1 MSQNL
6 IQAAHGTPWS
16 AWQQSAYLARATW
29 LTPDRLC
36 PPGRRLVLLAPH
48 PDDEI
53 LMAGGLLACF
63 HGREQDLVLISATNG
78 EASHPHSNQW
88 TEHRLRHQRPLE
100 SRHALQKLEL
110 DLNRVE
116 WRRLNLKD
124 GALPRDEAFLVA
136 HLEQLLQPDDLLL
149 TTWRGDGHCDHE
161 AAGRACARAAQ
172 SCRAQLAEV
181 PVWAWHWAAPD
192 DPRLPWPRAHR
203 LSLDEARLARKREA
217 LAAHASQL
225 QPDGDHPP
233 VLPEHLQAC
242 LLQPFELVFLS
253 MESP

>member
-6 IQAAHGTPWS
+6 IQTATGTPWS
-16 AWQQSAYLARATW
+16 AWQQSTQLARATW

-53 LMAGGLLACF
+53 LMAGGLLASF
-63 HGREQDLVLISATNG
+63 QGREQDVLLISASNG
-78 EASHPHSNQW
+78 EGSHPHSSQW
-88 TEHRLRHQRPLE
+88 TERRLRHQRPLE
-100 SRHALQKLEL
+100 SRHALQLLGL
-110 DLNRVE
+110 DLNRLD

-124 GALPRDEAFLVA
+124 GALPHDEAFLVT
-136 HLEQLLQPDDLLL
+136 HLAQLLQPDDLLL

-172 SCRAQLAEV
+172 ARRVQLAEV

-192 DPRLPWPRAHR
+192 DPRLPWPQAHR
-203 LSLDEARLARKREA
+203 LQLDAARLARKREA

-225 QPDGDHPP
+225 QPDGERPA
-233 VLPEHLQAC
+233 VLPEQLQAC
-242 LLQPFELVFLS
+242 LLQPFELIFLS
-253 MESP
+253 MEPT